1 LLRYW
6 RGVRHTSQLGL
17 ASDAGTTPRYVSFV
31 ETGRSQPSR
40 HMVLRLAPALDVPPR
55 ERNAPLLAAGYA
67 PVYGLSA
74 LGSAELARVDEA
86 LTSMLAQHEPF
97 PAVVLNRG
105 WDVLRANE
113 GAARLFGT
121 LLAPEPVP
129 ADANVLRL
137 VVGPGPVRDSIVNWP
152 DVVPALLDRARRE
165 AVGGV
170 ADPATAAL
178 VDELRSR
185 PEVREVLAAA
195 ALPHVAPAPVVDV
208 RFAFEGTVVSFFSVV
223 ATIGT
228 PIDVT
233 AQELRLECF
242 FPSTPA
248 TRTWWTA
255 GG

>member
-1 LLRYW
+1 
-6 RGVRHTSQLGL
+6 
-17 ASDAGTTPRYVSFV
+17 
-31 ETGRSQPSR
+31 
-40 HMVLRLAPALDVPPR
+40 
-55 ERNAPLLAAGYA
+55 
-67 PVYGLSA
+67 
-74 LGSAELARVDEA
+74 
-86 LTSMLAQHEPF
+86 
-97 PAVVLNRG
+97 
-105 WDVLRANE
+105 VLRANE

-129 ADANVLRL
+129 PDANVLRL

-178 VDELRSR
+178 VEQLRQQ
-185 PEVREVLAAA
+185 PEVRDVLAAA
-195 ALPHVAPAPVVDV
+195 EHPPVAPAPVVDV

-228 PIDVT
+228 PIDIT

-242 FPSTPA
+242 FPSTPE
-248 TRTWWTA
+248 TRAWWTST
-255 GG
+255 G